1 MKKKDEI
8 AAELKALTTEFGA
21 AVAGEPAFH
30 TPEHYFRDFPGQMK
44 AIIRAM
50 NANTALSLPVSKDG
64 PYSVPPGYF
73 ETLEQD
79 ILARIKLADT
89 IVTGAT
95 ISVPGA
101 TREIPFELPEGYFAR
116 FEQELHQKL
125 FHSETPVQEELQ
137 ELSPLL
143 AGLQQEQPF
152 AVPGGYF
159 NSDAFVR
166 QVQEQQQPKV
176 VEHPSVRSIK
186 WARWAAA
193 AAVIAIFAMGGLH
206 YLVPGGKQSSRVSFE
221 QALAKIPEKNIKEWL
236 SNNMDESDIN
246 NLGSS
251 IANISIPG
259 PSSTLSN
266 LSEQQIRDYLDAEM
280 W

>member
-8 AAELKALTTEFGA
+8 AAELKAITTIIGA
-21 AVAGEPAFH
+21 EAADDPAFH
-30 TPEHYFRDFPGQMK
+30 TPEHYFRDFPDQMT

-50 NANTALSLPVSKDG
+50 GADTALSLPVSKEG
-64 PYSVPPGYF
+64 PFSIPSGYF
-73 ETLEQD
+73 ETLD
-79 ILARIKLADT
+79 GNIMARVKLADT
-89 IVTGAT
+89 IITN
-95 ISVPGA
+95 ISETLPGA
-101 TREIPFELPEGYFAR
+101 TQEMPFDLPEGYFAR
-116 FEQELHQKL
+116 FEAELHHKL
-125 FHSETPVQEELQ
+125 FHSEEPVAEEIK

-143 AGLQQEQPF
+143 ASLQKEQPF

-159 NSDAFVR
+159 NGDSFSR

-176 VEHPSVRSIK
+176 IEHPSVRSIK

-193 AAVIAIFAMGGLH
+193 AAVFAIFAMGGLH
-206 YLVPGGKQSSRVSFE
+206 YLIPGSKQSSRASFE

-236 SNNMDESDIN
+236 SNNMDESDVN

-259 PSSTLSN
+259 PATMNN